1 MRTTLSLLVLLS
13 AITLSVLSCKRPDDN
28 IGGKGGKATLKV
40 TPQHHGNN
48 IADCTIYIKYNSQ
61 TPPSDT
67 TVGYDESAVCVMEDG
82 IPVATFTALKKGNY
96 YILGYG
102 WDPAVSQN
110 VKGGIPF
117 TINEESIIKINV
129 PVTEGD

>member
-1 MRTTLSLLVLLS
+1 MRTSLSLLVLVS
-13 AITLSVLSCKRPDDN
+13 AITLSVFSCKRPDDN

-48 IADCTIYIKYNSQ
+48 IDSCTIYIKYNSQ
-61 TPPSDT
+61 TPPSAT
-67 TVGYDESAVCVMEDG
+67 TDGYDESMVCIMEG
-82 IPVATFTALKKGNY
+82 GNPVATFTELKKGRY
-96 YILGYG
+96 YIYGYG

-117 TINEESIIKINV
+117 TISEESTISINV